1 MRDLKEKNFSLW
13 CDFIER
19 DFLENEFS
27 NLLKNPLING
37 ATSNPAIF
45 KDAFLNSP
53 AYKSDIEKLNGKS
66 AKEIYEALA
75 VKDIK
80 KAANILYPLYEK
92 GDDGFISIE
101 IDPLLCDDFEGS
113 LKEAKRL
120 NSSIDE
126 PNVMIK
132 VPATD
137 AGYMLMRELMSLG
150 INVNATLIFSPTQAQ
165 KCLDAFSEG
174 LEEFK
179 EIDLDKPNPKA
190 VISVFVSRFDRKLN
204 EQLKDKKIDLNL
216 IGVINATK
224 IYKMIEDRGIKEI
237 RTLFA
242 STGVKGDDLDTDYY
256 IKELLFKNAVNT
268 APLSTIEAFLKNDDI
283 EITKPMSDSEID
295 SFFISL
301 KEADID
307 ITTIYDELMSEGL
320 EAFKEAFKEIL
331 KELEKG

>member
-1 MRDLKEKNFSLW
+1 MRDLKEANFSLW

-19 DFLENEFS
+19 DFLENDFS
-27 NLLKNPLING
+27 KLLENPLING

-45 KDAFLNSP
+45 KDAFLKSP
-53 AYKSDIEKLNGKS
+53 AYKSDIEQLSGKS

-80 KAANILYPLYEK
+80 KAANILYPLYK
-92 GDDGFISIE
+92 KDDDGFISIE

-120 NSSIDE
+120 NAAIDE

-132 VPATD
+132 VPATN
-137 AGYMLMRELMSLG
+137 AGFKVMRELMSLG

-165 KCLDAFSEG
+165 NCLDAFAAG

-179 EIDLDKPNPKA
+179 KIDLDKPNPKA

-204 EQLKDKKIDLNL
+204 EKLLNKKIDLNL
-216 IGVINATK
+216 VGVINASM
-224 IYKMIEDRGIKEI
+224 IYNLIEAREIKEV

-242 STGVKGDDLDTDYY
+242 STGVKGDDLKADYY
-256 IKELLFKNAVNT
+256 IKELLFKNSVNT

-283 EITKPMSDSEID
+283 DIIKPMSDSEID
-295 SFFISL
+295 NFFTSL

-307 ITTIYDELMSEGL
+307 MKSIYDELMSEGL

>member
-1 MRDLKEKNFSLW
+1 MNNLKKENFSLW

-19 DFLENEFS
+19 DFLENDFS

-45 KDAFLNSP
+45 KDAFLKSP
-53 AYKSDIEKLNGKS
+53 AYKDDIKAMSGKS
-66 AKEIYEALA
+66 SKEIYEALA

-113 LKEAKRL
+113 MKEAKRL
-120 NSSIDE
+120 NDAIGE

-137 AGYMLMRELMSLG
+137 AGFRVMSELMSIG
-150 INVNATLIFSPTQAQ
+150 INVNATLIFSPTQA
-165 KCLDAFSEG
+165 KNCLDAFCQG

-179 EIDLDKPNPKA
+179 KAELEKPNPKA

-204 EQLKDKKIDLNL
+204 DKLSDNAIEPNL
-216 IGVINATK
+216 VGIINATK
-224 IYKMIEDRGIKEI
+224 IYNDIEARGVKEI

-242 STGVKGDDLDTDYY
+242 STGVKGDDLSTDHY
-256 IKELLFKNAVNT
+256 IKELLFKNAINT

-283 EITKPMSDSEID
+283 EIIKPID
-295 SFFISL
+295 GAKIDKFFTSI
-301 KEADID
+301 KEANID
-307 ITTIYDELMSEGL
+307 MSSVYDELMSEGL

>member
-1 MRDLKEKNFSLW
+1 MIELKEANFSLW

-19 DFLENEFS
+19 DFLENDFS
-27 NLLKNPLING
+27 NLLNNPLING

-45 KDAFLNSP
+45 KDAFLKSP
-53 AYKSDIEKLNGKS
+53 AYKSDIEQLSGKS

-80 KAANILYPLYEK
+80 KAANILYPLYK
-92 GDDGFISIE
+92 KDDDGFISIE

-120 NSSIDE
+120 NTAIDE

-137 AGYMLMRELMSLG
+137 AGFKVMRELMSLG

-165 KCLDAFSEG
+165 NCLDAFAAG
-174 LEEFK
+174 LKEFK
-179 EIDLDKPNPKA
+179 KIDLDKPNPKA

-204 EQLKDKKIDLNL
+204 EKLLNNNIDLNL
-216 IGVINATK
+216 VGIINASM
-224 IYKMIEDRGIKEI
+224 IYNLIEAREIKEI

-242 STGVKGDDLDTDYY
+242 STGVKGDDLKADYY
-256 IKELLFKNAVNT
+256 IKELLFKNSVNT

-283 EITKPMSDSEID
+283 DIIKPMSDSEID
-295 SFFISL
+295 NFFTSL

-307 ITTIYDELMSEGL
+307 MKRIYDELMSEGL
-320 EAFKEAFKEIL
+320 EAFIEAFKEIL
-331 KELEKG
+331 TELEKG

>member
-1 MRDLKEKNFSLW
+1 MRELKEANFSLW

-19 DFLENEFS
+19 DFLENDFS

-45 KDAFLNSP
+45 KDAFLKSP
-53 AYKSDIEKLNGKS
+53 AYKSDIEQLNAKS

-80 KAANILYPLYEK
+80 KAANILYPLYK
-92 GDDGFISIE
+92 KDDDGFISIE

-120 NSSIDE
+120 NTAIDE

-132 VPATD
+132 VPATN
-137 AGYMLMRELMSLG
+137 AGFKVMRELMSLG
-150 INVNATLIFSPTQAQ
+150 INVNATLIFSPAQAQ
-165 KCLDAFSEG
+165 NCLDAFSDG

-179 EIDLDKPNPKA
+179 KIDLDKPNPKA

-204 EQLKDKKIDLNL
+204 EKLLNKKIDLNL
-216 IGVINATK
+216 VGIINASM
-224 IYKMIEDRGIKEI
+224 IYNLIEAREIKEI

-242 STGVKGDDLDTDYY
+242 STGVKGDDLKADYY
-256 IKELLFKNAVNT
+256 IKELLFKNSVNT

-283 EITKPMSDSEID
+283 DIIKPMSDSEID
-295 SFFISL
+295 NFFTSL
-301 KEADID
+301 KEANID
-307 ITTIYDELMSEGL
+307 MQSVYDELMSEGL